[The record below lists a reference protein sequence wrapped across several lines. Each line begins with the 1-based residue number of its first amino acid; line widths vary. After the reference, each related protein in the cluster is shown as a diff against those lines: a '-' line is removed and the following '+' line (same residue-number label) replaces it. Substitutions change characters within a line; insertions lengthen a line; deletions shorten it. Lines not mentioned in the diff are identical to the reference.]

1 MLSDH
6 QNFIDVNYHYGNFHK
21 NIKGIVLSGGPLNV
35 YENNKVKFNS
45 KILKLGIP
53 VLGICFGH
61 QIISKELG
69 GRVKNSKFREFGLAE
84 VEEVKKSIL
93 TKNFF
98 SKGKNNVWM
107 SHADQV
113 TKLPK
118 NFHVLA
124 KSKNSKLC
132 IIEHLEKKFF
142 FDRKFIF
149 HQKTVEIYLF
159 FLCEGS
165 IYPNPFFS
173 ENSRRR

>member
-1 MLSDH
+1 MITPDFRKKMADSWFSYL
-6 QNFIDVNYHYGNFHK
+6 QIQICKEFEY
-21 NIKGIVLSGGPLNV
+21 L
-35 YENNKVKFNS
+35 ENNKVKFNS

-69 GRVKNSKFREFGLAE
+69 GKVKNSKFREFGLAE

-118 NFHVLA
+118 NFNVLA

-132 IIEHLEKKFF
+132 IIENLEKKFF
-142 FDRKFIF
+142 GIQF
-149 HQKTVEIYLF
+149 HPEVSHTNKGKQH
-159 FLCEGS
+159 
-165 IYPNPFFS
+165 N
-173 ENSRRR
+173 